1 MWGTDFPLIDHK
13 ESLEQV
19 DALGFRETSKEKFL
33 YANAARVF
41 GFD

>member
-1 MWGTDFPLIDHK
+1 LIDH
-13 ESLEQV
+13 EASLEQI
-19 DALGFRETSKEKFL
+19 DALTFRETSKEKFL